1 MENHSSSKLL
11 GAIKQLARRVETIC
25 FWGLAASSLAPL
37 CRLDEF
43 RIGMLLTYSPRILW
57 MLIAG
62 ILLVNSL
69 VSKRFYRSGLVLF
82 FACLLIWD
90 TPLGSSGRAFVKN
103 TTHEQAEFTLLSFNV
118 GNQVDHAQQ
127 LAELC
132 LKRNVDLLSLQEV
145 SPLNRDA
152 FRDALPEYRFFHG
165 DEAIDFEHAEPW
177 VFSSLIGIRK
187 SLLNVGQPVEIS
199 TSITGYRTFAIKATL
214 DNGQALRIAN
224 VHTTKPVTI
233 YYGVEK
239 FLSNAANKAARHRGE
254 KQQLAQW
261 LESDT
266 DTPTIIAGDFNAPA
280 NSYNLRFPNTIHA
293 HRNAGSGLHLTFP
306 RSFPVIGIDH
316 IIASE
321 NITFTSC
328 DIVDAGFSDHCAQ
341 VSTFFFRQ
349 SNLK

>member
-239 FLSNAANKAARHRGE
+239 FLSNAANK
-254 KQQLAQW
+254 
-261 LESDT
+261 
-266 DTPTIIAGDFNAPA
+266 PA
-280 NSYNLRFPNTIHA
+280 NPYNLRFPNTIHA